1 MVKIKLCGLSSM
13 QDILVANSLQVDYIG
28 FVFARS
34 KRQVTKAQAKQLK
47 LSLNK
52 NIQAVGVFVEQEK
65 EMIGQFVED
74 RIIDVIQLHGK
85 QTKEDVAWLKQHYPN
100 TPIFQAIS
108 VRDIHD
114 IIFWNDSLVD
124 YLLLDYG
131 KGGTGQC
138 FDWEVLKDR
147 ELIKK
152 EFFIAGGLDASN
164 VQEVMKYYPN
174 GVDVSGG
181 IETNGTKDPLKMEQ
195 FVKKVRGK
203 ENE

>member
-28 FVFARS
+28 FVFTRS

>member
-152 EFFIAGGLDASN
+152 KFFIAGGLDASN

>member
-28 FVFARS
+28 FVFTRS

-152 EFFIAGGLDASN
+152 KFFIAGGLDASN

>member
-34 KRQVTKAQAKQLK
+34 KRQVTKVQAKQLK

-152 EFFIAGGLDASN
+152 KFFIAGGLDASN

>member
-1 MVKIKLCGLSSM
+1 M